1 MCVNFLAIQVKSNQ
15 VNTFMNRLGELEA
28 YLNGHFS
35 RRMAAAR
42 YRNFVS
48 FATISL
54 VHLPRHRVSRTDQPA
69 ALAFRDLNFS
79 NGMAES
85 SCRITA
91 ASSIVVYEK
100 DHGCGLASTHKSS
113 TAVFQEFR
121 ECLHRSVSRQ
131 IAYVLRS
138 IYVCDDIVLRHGD
151 VASMVF

>member
-1 MCVNFLAIQVKSNQ
+1 MIKG
-15 VNTFMNRLGELEA
+15 GELEA
-28 YLNGHFS
+28 L
-35 RRMAAAR
+35 RMAAAR

-48 FATISL
+48 VASIPL
-54 VHLPRHRVSRTDQPA
+54 VHLHRHRVSRTDQPA

-85 SCRITA
+85 SCSNPRITA
-91 ASSIVVYEK
+91 ASSTVIYEK
-100 DHGCGLASTHKSS
+100 DHGCGLASAHKSS

-121 ECLHRSVSRQ
+121 DCLHRSVSRQ

>member
-1 MCVNFLAIQVKSNQ
+1 MIKG
-15 VNTFMNRLGELEA
+15 GELEA
-28 YLNGHFS
+28 L
-35 RRMAAAR
+35 RMAAAR

-48 FATISL
+48 VASISVISL
-54 VHLPRHRVSRTDQPA
+54 VHLHRHRVSRTDQPA

-85 SCRITA
+85 SCSNPRITA
-91 ASSIVVYEK
+91 ASSTVIYEK
-100 DHGCGLASTHKSS
+100 DHGCGLAATHKSS

-121 ECLHRSVSRQ
+121 DCLHRSVSRQ

>member
-1 MCVNFLAIQVKSNQ
+1 MSV
-15 VNTFMNRLGELEA
+15 
-28 YLNGHFS
+28 
-35 RRMAAAR
+35 
-42 YRNFVS
+42 
-48 FATISL
+48 ATHVIGPPASAD
-54 VHLPRHRVSRTDQPA
+54 RVSRTDQPA

-85 SCRITA
+85 SCSESNTRITV
-91 ASSIVVYEK
+91 ASSTVIYEK

>member
-1 MCVNFLAIQVKSNQ
+1 
-15 VNTFMNRLGELEA
+15 MNRLGELEA
-28 YLNGHFS
+28 YLDGHFS

-91 ASSIVVYEK
+91 ASSIVIYEK

-138 IYVCDDIVLRHGD
+138 IYVCDDIVLRHCD

>member
-1 MCVNFLAIQVKSNQ
+1 MIKG
-15 VNTFMNRLGELEA
+15 GELEA
-28 YLNGHFS
+28 L
-35 RRMAAAR
+35 RMAAAR

-48 FATISL
+48 VASIPL
-54 VHLPRHRVSRTDQPA
+54 VHLHRHRVSRTDQPA

-85 SCRITA
+85 SCSESNPRITA
-91 ASSIVVYEK
+91 ASSTVIYEK
-100 DHGCGLASTHKSS
+100 DHGCGLASAHKSS

-121 ECLHRSVSRQ
+121 DCLHRSVSRQ